1 MLHDG
6 WAVVCQIGLWGW
18 IASAIVLIVKAFPA
32 RGAMNGKAAVRWG
45 GAVVTFFALW
55 IMGMVLA

>member
-18 IASAIVLIVKAFPA
+18 IASTIVLIVKAFPV
-32 RGAMNGKAAVRWG
+32 RGVADVKAAGLWG
-45 GAVVTFFALW
+45 GVVAASFALW
-55 IMGMVLA
+55 ILGMVLA